1 MVSTPTGVRR
11 KAAGREVSGDRP
23 VPTLDWE
30 MRVGHPKVSVVGVD
44 EVGRGC
50 LAGPVVAGALL
61 LPAVVDYDSEPWLRE
76 VTDSKFVK
84 PETRERL
91 APLIE
96 KWAGA
101 CAVGVA
107 SVEEIDAINIFEAS
121 HLAMCRAILG
131 LKGLGGTPDGASASL
146 HVLVD
151 GKFKPKFEV
160 HGIVCSSDAIIQGD
174 RQCLSIAA
182 ASIIAKVWRDRLMV
196 QLDAEYPGYGFAV
209 HKGYSTP
216 EHSACLKKQGVCAI
230 HRRTFAPVASLLGKS
245 GCSVIP
251 E

>member
-1 MVSTPTGVRR
+1 VGSTPTGVRR
-11 KAAGREVSGDRP
+11 KAAGRDVSVDRP

-30 MRVGHPKVSVVGVD
+30 TRAGHPKVSVVGVD

-101 CAVGVA
+101 YAIGVA

-131 LKGLGGTPDGASASL
+131 LEGLGGTL

-151 GKFKPKFEV
+151 GKFKPKFEA
-160 HGIVCSSDAIIQGD
+160 HGIVCSSNAIIQGD

-196 QLDAEYPGYGFAV
+196 QLDAQYPGYGFAV

-216 EHSACLKKQGVCAI
+216 EHSLCLKRQGVCAI
-230 HRRTFAPVASLLGKS
+230 HRRTFAPVATLLGKS